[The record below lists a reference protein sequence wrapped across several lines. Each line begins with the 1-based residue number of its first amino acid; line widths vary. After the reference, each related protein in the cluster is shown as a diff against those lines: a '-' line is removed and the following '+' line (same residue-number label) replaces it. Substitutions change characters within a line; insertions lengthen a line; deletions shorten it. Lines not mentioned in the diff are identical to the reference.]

1 MTHLAA
7 NEPTALRPTHNQAM
21 NRTFPAPARCL
32 VTHAE
37 RLDALVLALGEAKV
51 VRLLV
56 DAAQAG
62 RVALSDAER
71 VLVVGRKRARA

>member
-1 MTHLAA
+1 M
-7 NEPTALRPTHNQAM
+7 
-21 NRTFPAPARCL
+21 
-32 VTHAE
+32 THAE

-56 DAAQAG
+56 EGAASG

-71 VLVVGRKRARA
+71 ALVVGRKRARA